1 MKTLKQTIEKVVITI
16 VVLFIAITLI
26 AVSIELFSNLDY
38 LNRLF

>member
-1 MKTLKQTIEKVVITI
+1 MKTLKNTIEKVVITI

>member
-26 AVSIELFSNLDY
+26 AVTIELFSNLDY

>member
-1 MKTLKQTIEKVVITI
+1 MKTLKNTIEKVVITI

-26 AVSIELFSNLDY
+26 AVTIELFSNLDY

>member
-1 MKTLKQTIEKVVITI
+1 METLKNTIEKVVITI

-26 AVSIELFSNLDY
+26 AVTIELFSNLDY

>member
-1 MKTLKQTIEKVVITI
+1 METLKNTIEKVVITI

-26 AVSIELFSNLDY
+26 AVTMELFADLDY